1 MHGNHS
7 LKLKPEQKS
16 YLGEPSGGSLL
27 DKSRPMIKR
36 IIEIGVAVVD
46 LKKTGDQL
54 AGILGARGGPVISG
68 QEFDMRAQMFR
79 VGNIEFELMEPVSQN
94 SLIAKFIKTR
104 SEGLHHIALQVDDI
118 EEAIEWMT
126 RNDVRLINET
136 PVAIEGFKAAFVHP
150 ASFGGVLF
158 ELIEGNPM
166 WVDQTSLPEEL
177 QKTKEGEGVGA
188 EGLLEVGIILQDL
201 KTSEKT
207 YSKIFE
213 SGSVPTDPSVGAKIY
228 KVGNAKLRLTEP
240 TRESEHLN
248 SFTGRKQLGLS
259 YISLKVADFN
269 SAISE
274 LGKKEISCKE
284 IPPNEF
290 CDSKSLI
297 IQPMEIS
304 GIPIFLTDACH

>member
-1 MHGNHS
+1 M
-7 LKLKPEQKS
+7 
-16 YLGEPSGGSLL
+16 

-79 VGNIEFELMEPVSQN
+79 VGNIEFELMEPVSQI

-104 SEGLHHIALQVDDI
+104 GEGLHHIALQVDDI

-177 QKTKEGEGVGA
+177 QKTKEGEGVRA
-188 EGLLEVGIILQDL
+188 EGLLEVGIILQDS

>member
-1 MHGNHS
+1 
-7 LKLKPEQKS
+7 
-16 YLGEPSGGSLL
+16 
-27 DKSRPMIKR
+27 MIKR

-54 AGILGARGGPVISG
+54 AGILGARGGLVISG

-104 SEGLHHIALQVDDI
+104 GEGLHHIALQVDGI

-126 RNDVRLINET
+126 RNEVRLINET

-150 ASFGGVLF
+150 APFGGVLF

-166 WVDQTSLPEEL
+166 WVDHASLPEEL
-177 QKTKEGEGVGA
+177 QKTREGEGVRA
-188 EGLLEVGIILQDL
+188 EGLLEVGIYLQDL
-201 KTSEKT
+201 KVSEEF
-207 YSKIFE
+207 YSIMFE
-213 SGSVPTDPSVGAKIY
+213 SGPMETGLSLGAKVY
-228 KVGNAKLRLTEP
+228 RVGNAKLRLTES
-240 TRESEHLN
+240 TNESEHL
-248 SFTGRKQLGLS
+248 SALTGRKPLGLS
-259 YISLKVADFN
+259 YILLKVADLD

-274 LGKKEISCKE
+274 LGKKKIGFNE
-284 IPPNEF
+284 IPPNAF

-297 IQPMEIS
+297 IQPTELS
-304 GIPIFLTDACH
+304 GIPILLTDAGH

>member
-1 MHGNHS
+1 M
-7 LKLKPEQKS
+7 
-16 YLGEPSGGSLL
+16 

-54 AGILGARGGPVISG
+54 AEILGARGGLVISG

-94 SLIAKFIKTR
+94 SLIAKFIKTTG
-104 SEGLHHIALQVDDI
+104 EGLHHIALQVDDI

-126 RNDVRLINET
+126 RKGVKLINET
-136 PVAIEGFKAAFVHP
+136 PVTIEGFKAAFVHP

-177 QKTKEGEGVGA
+177 QKAIEREGIKA
-188 EGLLEVGIILQDL
+188 EGLLEVGVILRNL
-201 KTSEKT
+201 KVSEEFYPKMFGPGVAAT
-207 YSKIFE
+207 GLSL
-213 SGSVPTDPSVGAKIY
+213 GAKVY
-228 KVGNAKLRLTEP
+228 KVGNAQLRLTEP
-240 TRESEHLN
+240 RSESEHL
-248 SFTGRKQLGLS
+248 SSLTGRKQLGLS
-259 YISLKVADFN
+259 YVRLKVANLN

-274 LGKKEISCKE
+274 LRRKKVTFNE
-284 IPPNEF
+284 IPTNAF

-297 IQPMEIS
+297 VQPKELS
-304 GIPIFLTDACH
+304 GIPVYLTDGYR

>member
-1 MHGNHS
+1 
-7 LKLKPEQKS
+7 
-16 YLGEPSGGSLL
+16 L
-27 DKSRPMIKR
+27 DKSRPRIKR

-54 AGILGARGGPVISG
+54 VGILGARGGPVISG

-104 SEGLHHIALQVDDI
+104 GEGLHHIALQVDDI

-177 QKTKEGEGVGA
+177 QKTKAGEGIRA
-188 EGLLEVGIILQDL
+188 EGLLEVGIYLQDP
-201 KTSEKT
+201 KVSEEF

-213 SGSVPTDPSVGAKIY
+213 SGTMARGLSLGAKEY
-228 KVGNAKLRLTEP
+228 RVGNAKLRLTES
-240 TRESEHLN
+240 TNESEHL
-248 SFTGRKQLGLS
+248 SALTGRKPLGLS
-259 YISLKVADFN
+259 YIRLKVANLN

-274 LGKKEISCKE
+274 LGLKEISFRE
-284 IPPNEF
+284 VPRSEF

-297 IQPMEIS
+297 VQPIELS
-304 GIPIFLTDACH
+304 SIPIFLTEKSG